1 MRSPRVFYTLF
12 SVLPAVLTV
21 YTSLAKA
28 QANRTVDDFSPLIT
42 YTPASNV
49 THLNTT
55 GFDVTKLYN
64 GTIGVMN
71 VFDGFTETVNMTM
84 QFTGTAVWL
93 FLAIP
98 ETTEATD
105 GFADSYTIYLDGHT
119 VFFGFDDNLPS
130 DAQYG
135 TLAFSN
141 DTMDLGPHTVILSA
155 TAVVYFDYLIFT
167 SNDPTPETTIPSV
180 QPPSSSASATS
191 KAKNTAHPAATP
203 SQSGTAHKSKSH
215 VAVIAGAAAA
225 VLLLLGAGIGVFLF
239 LRRRRGRGAQQN
251 YALGGGHPGSY
262 DGQGQGQPV
271 YGSDP
276 AAYTFEAAFLR
287 VPTTPSTSQHSH
299 TPQSMPMPLPPLAMQ
314 HDSQNTYQYQMQ
326 SQYPPQPQYQP
337 QPQSSYT
344 PPAPTQS
351 YNTPPPPAS
360 EPYHPHSQSQQQHNP
375 ADPFAYIQ
383 PQDAAMQRVMAEQR
397 AVEAEYAPP
406 TAWVVE
412 EKSTSQSYP
421 SHPHR
426 HQSHLQTQ
434 PPLQQR
440 QPQDAFSYPQSHASN
455 PNLQRM
461 MEKHRAAEAEYAS
474 SRPTPAPTWPDERRF
489 HPQDQMS
496 PDVGNPPQTPSPFS
510 ATQANLGGASDAYPP
525 TLSSPG
531 SSSAHGWH
539 GEGALS
545 TMAAQMAAL
554 RAQVARLEGE
564 RREEL
569 PPAYD

>member
-1 MRSPRVFYTLF
+1 MRSPRALHTLF
-12 SVLPAVLTV
+12 PVLAALITV

-42 YTPASNV
+42 YSPASNV

-71 VFDGFTETVNMTM
+71 VFDGFTENVNMTM

-93 FLAIP
+93 FIAIP

-105 GFADSYTIYLDGHT
+105 GFVDSYTIYLDGHT
-119 VFFGFDDNLPS
+119 VFFGFDSNLPS

-141 DTMDLGPHTVILSA
+141 DTMELGPHTVILSA

-203 SQSGTAHKSKSH
+203 SQSGTAQKSKSH

-225 VLLLLGAGIGVFLF
+225 VLLLLGVGVGVFLF
-239 LRRRRGRGAQQN
+239 LRRCRGKGAQQN
-251 YALGGGHPGSY
+251 YAQGGGHPGSY
-262 DGQGQGQPV
+262 GRQGQVQPV

-276 AAYTFEAAFLR
+276 AAQTFEALLR

-299 TPQSMPMPLPPLAMQ
+299 TPQSMPMPLPPMPMQ
-314 HDSQNTYQYQMQ
+314 HDSQNAYQYQMQ

-337 QPQSSYT
+337 QSQSSYT

-351 YNTPPPPAS
+351 YNTPPAPAS

-375 ADPFAYIQ
+375 ADPLTYIQ
-383 PQDAAMQRVMAEQR
+383 LQDAAMQRVMAEQR

-406 TAWVVE
+406 TAWVVD
-412 EKSTSQSYP
+412 EKTTLQSYP
-421 SHPHR
+421 PHPQQHK
-426 HQSHLQTQ
+426 SHLQTQ
-434 PPLQQR
+434 PQLQQR
-440 QPQDAFSYPQSHASN
+440 QPQDAFAYAQSHASN
-455 PNLQRM
+455 PNLQRV
-461 MEKHRAAEAEYAS
+461 MEQHRAAEAEYAS
-474 SRPTPAPTWPDERRF
+474 SRPTPAPTWLDERPS
-489 HPQDQMS
+489 HPQGQMNL
-496 PDVGNPPQTPSPFS
+496 DVRNPPQTPSPFS
-510 ATQANLGGASDAYPP
+510 ATHTNLGGAADAYPP
-525 TLSSPG
+525 TPNSPE
-531 SSSAHGWH
+531 SSSARGH
-539 GEGALS
+539 GEDALS

-554 RAQVARLEGE
+554 RAQIARLEVE